1 MSKSRYRNLY
11 VDGVAYKY
19 VIGKTYVKIVRPTGN
34 ELVKRTATS
43 IETYHGE
50 LITTPGM
57 IVAYIRGQDINAST
71 FFKECGHAEGKVRLD
86 PYLNEIEQIKIY
98 RLLCDDCYDRIAEEI

>member
-1 MSKSRYRNLY
+1 MSNSKYRNVH
-11 VDGVAYKY
+11 VDGILYKY
-19 VIGKTYVKIVRPTGN
+19 VVGKSYVKIVGPNEN
-34 ELVKRTATS
+34 ELVERTAIS

-57 IVAYIRGQDINAST
+57 IVAYIRGQEINASS

-98 RLLCDDCYDRIAEEI
+98 RLLCDDCYDRIAEDI